1 MIFRFPS
8 SSFSSSLSSSSV
20 FFVFLAMIVL
30 VGEILCAGG
39 KDYYKVL
46 GVDRQADDRTLKKA
60 YRREAMKHHPDKGG
74 SEEKFAEIGQAYEVL
89 TDKEKRQI
97 YDQYGEEGLKQREGG
112 GGGGGGGGN
121 PFGGGHPFGGFG
133 GRGGNTFT
141 FEFGG
146 GGGGGGFDPFGD
158 MFGGGGG
165 GRRQQQQ
172 RREQPPREKEDLYD
186 PKKGHKTKNLKR
198 SKFPDSNAKNV
209 WLIEFYA
216 PWCQHC
222 KRFVKDMEKLNEDLD
237 GFARVGAVNCEK
249 EKALCLQEGV
259 SEYPKVKL
267 RVAGV
272 NKQYD
277 GESVNYAKVKEW
289 AFENLPSKAESIRKP
304 EMFTKFR
311 EKHCPEGQGMK
322 SVCVLYFNN
331 KQTTPNW
338 LKIASYNVGKVH
350 KEVKFA
356 DVRVPNNQIALMFDV
371 DKIPSLVVFCDG
383 DFKRSVVGEKKEWMD
398 DAAKPSDWSEPWLM
412 EHANR
417 EYCDRKM
424 RTRDIV
430 GTTIDPSM
438 DFSKMRVAKLKAML
452 AANNVSC
459 QLCVEKGDF
468 VKALK
473 EFAASGGAKRDEL

>member
-1 MIFRFPS
+1 MTI
-8 SSFSSSLSSSSV
+8 V
-20 FFVFLAMIVL
+20 F

-89 TDKEKRQI
+89 TDTEKRQI

-165 GRRQQQQ
+165 GGRRQQQ

-311 EKHCPEGQGMK
+311 EKHCPEGQGVK

-356 DVRVPNNQIALMFDV
+356 DVRAPNNQISLMFDV

>member
-1 MIFRFPS
+1 MRSFFALFLILLQS
-8 SSFSSSLSSSSV
+8 VLSFSST
-20 FFVFLAMIVL
+20 LAQ
-30 VGEILCAGG
+30 G
-39 KDYYKVL
+39 KDYYKL
-46 GVDRQADDRTLKKA
+46 LNCDRSADERTLKKA

-74 SEEKFAEIGQAYEVL
+74 TEEKMAEISHAYEIL
-89 TDKEKRQI
+89 SDKEKREV
-97 YDQYGEEGLKQREGG
+97 YDQYGEEGLKRQEGG
-112 GGGGGGGGN
+112 GGGGGGGFN
-121 PFGGGHPFGGFG
+121 PFGGSRGGA
-133 GRGGNTFT
+133 GGNTFH
-141 FEFGG
+141 FEFGS
-146 GGGGGGFDPFGD
+146 GGGFNPFEE
-158 MFGGGGG
+158 MFGGGGMGGGGSG
-165 GRRQQQQ
+165 GRRRQRQQQQ
-172 RREQPPREKEDLYD
+172 QQPPREKEDLYD

-289 AFENLPSKAESIRKP
+289 AFGNLPSKAESIRKP

-311 EKHCPEGQGMK
+311 EKHCPEGQGVK

-356 DVRVPNNQIALMFDV
+356 DVRAPNNQIALMFDV